1 MNKDLIKGI
10 LILAG
15 VVLALFVGAVAA
27 TDHGVDKLGC
37 VFRALSHGI
46 ALSNVHAVCGL

>member
-10 LILAG
+10 LILTG
-15 VVLALFVGAVAA
+15 VLLVLFVGAVAA
-27 TDHGVDKLGC
+27 ADHGMDKLGC
-37 VFRALSHGI
+37 IFRALSHGI